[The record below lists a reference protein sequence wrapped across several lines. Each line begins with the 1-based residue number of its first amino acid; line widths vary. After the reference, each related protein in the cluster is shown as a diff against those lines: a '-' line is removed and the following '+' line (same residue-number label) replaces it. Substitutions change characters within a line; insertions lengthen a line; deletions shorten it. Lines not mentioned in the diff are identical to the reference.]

1 MTIMQKSFTAV
12 SRRRF
17 LAVSASA
24 AGGLAVAFA
33 MPAAAETSTVSAQPW
48 DEVSKGEE
56 VNAWLVIEPDDT
68 VIIRVAKSEM
78 GEGIFTALPMIVAEE
93 LGCDWSKV
101 KAEYASA
108 NRNVRESNIYQRM
121 GTGGS
126 SSVRRSREYLQQAGA
141 SARVRLIQAAAT
153 KWNVPPESCSVKD
166 GQVLH
171 AASNQSLGFGA
182 LAADAAKITLAA
194 EPAIKT
200 PDQFTLIGKP
210 LARLDTAPKLDGSAK
225 FGIDTRLP
233 DMLYAAIVTC
243 PVFGRSVKSYDDSMI
258 KGKRGIVTVVPIPGG
273 LAVVADRFWRAKEA
287 AAALQVSWTEGPAA
301 QTDSAQFAAE
311 YRAALDGD
319 LAVAK
324 KDGDIAAGLANGKS
338 VELLYEVPHLAHAPM
353 EPLNC
358 TAHVQ
363 ADRVDVWMGT
373 QDADGALKRAAKTA
387 GMAPEKV
394 YIHNCFLGGGFGRR
408 AINDELEQA
417 VIVSKAVGKP
427 VKLVWTREEDIRHD
441 RYRPQAAI
449 RFQASLAEDGSVNA
463 LHAKTAVG
471 SIQRSLGVSDV
482 PSGVEPSAVEGLANL
497 PYKVGAIEV
506 DCILKNTH
514 VPVMFWRSV
523 GSSQN
528 AFAMESFI
536 DELAHAAGQ
545 DPYQYRR
552 KLLEGKP
559 DFLAVL
565 DKLAEAGDWG
575 QADAQGQ
582 RPRHRHPRI
591 LRHHRRR
598 NRRGRGRCQGPV
610 EGRTRGGRGRL
621 RPCDQ
626 PADGRHADRER
637 RGLWPVGGLV
647 RRHQHQGWRGG
658 RRQFRSVPG
667 GAHGRHAA
675 DRDASGPER
684 RIEMGRHRRAR
695 HAADRPGALQRDLR
709 RDRQA
714 HPLAADHEHQ
724 SRRHDLTRRILER
737 RRLAVV

>member
-1 MTIMQKSFTAV
+1 MTVIRKHLT
-12 SRRRF
+12 RRRF
-17 LAVSASA
+17 LVVSASA
-24 AGGLAVAFA
+24 AGGLAVGFA
-33 MPAAAETSTVSAQPW
+33 MPAAAETSAVSAQPW
-48 DEVSKGEE
+48 DEIPGGQE
-56 VNAWLVIEPDDT
+56 VNAWLVIEPDDS
-68 VIIRVAKSEM
+68 VVIRVAKSEM

-108 NRNVRESNIYQRM
+108 NRNLRESNIYQRM

-141 SARVRLIQAAAT
+141 SARVRLIQAAAA

-166 GQVLH
+166 GQVIH
-171 AASNQSLGFGA
+171 AASNRTLGFGA

-233 DMLYAAIVTC
+233 DMLYAAVVTC
-243 PVFGRSVKSYDDSMI
+243 PVFGGTVKSYDDGAI
-258 KGKRGIVTVVPIPGG
+258 KAKRGIVSVVPIPGG

-287 AAALQVSWTEGPAA
+287 ALALKVDWAEGPAA
-301 QTDSAQFAAE
+301 KTDSAQFAAE

-319 LAVAK
+319 LAVAVK
-324 KDGDIAAGLANGKS
+324 NGDVAAGLGSGKK

-363 ADRVDVWMGT
+363 ADRIDVWMGT
-373 QDADGALKRAAKTA
+373 QDPDGALKRAAKAA
-387 GMAPEKV
+387 GIAPENV

-417 VIVSKAVGKP
+417 VLVSKAVGKP

-449 RFQASLAEDGSVNA
+449 RFEASLADDGSING

-471 SIQRSLGVSDV
+471 SIQRSLGVSTV

-497 PYKVGAIEV
+497 PYKVSALEV

-545 DPYQYRR
+545 DPYRYRR
-552 KLLEGKP
+552 KLLEGKA
-559 DFLAVL
+559 DFIAVL
-565 DKLAEAGDWG
+565 DTLAEKGDWSKPMPKG
-575 QADAQGQ
+575 S
-582 RPRHRHPRI
+582 
-591 LRHHRRR
+591 
-598 NRRGRGRCQGPV
+598 GRGIAIHESFGTIVGEIVEASVDAKGVLKIGRVVAAVDCGHVVNPLTVAMQIESGVVYGLSAALFGAITIKDGAVEQGNF
-610 EGRTRGGRGRL
+610 
-621 RPCDQ
+621 DQ
-626 PADGRHADRER
+626 YQVARMADTPPIETH
-637 RGLWPVGGLV
+637 LV
-647 RRHQHQGWRGG
+647 L
-658 RRQFRSVPG
+658 SG
-667 GAHGRHAA
+667 GAKWGGIGEPGTPPIAPALCNAIFAA
-675 DRDASGPER
+675 TGKRIRSLPIMNTDLSG
-684 RIEMGRHRRAR
+684 
-695 HAADRPGALQRDLR
+695 
-709 RDRQA
+709 
-714 HPLAADHEHQ
+714 
-724 SRRHDLTRRILER
+724 TT
-737 RRLAVV
+737 